1 MRITHHRRSGGRRAR
16 PRGAGAAGLAALLA
30 LSTAGCGIRSM
41 DVPVDAGPAPSRAS
55 CAVPEHSEGVDVYLV
70 CGSRVES
77 VPRDVPVPDPA
88 PPGAEGSGDAGK
100 PTDPTGSREVSASE
114 RLAVAG
120 RLLRELQSEPP
131 EEEQAA
137 GFSSA
142 VPEEL
147 RVTGPSGNDPER
159 LLRLSLHPD
168 DLPAFALVQIIC
180 TFAHTRPVGDGTSV
194 LLGGPPDAEDRE
206 ARGYTCASSLR
217 NRPENARN
225 AGTEVILPPPTAGE
239 TGESATG

>member
-1 MRITHHRRSGGRRAR
+1 
-16 PRGAGAAGLAALLA
+16 
-30 LSTAGCGIRSM
+30 M

-55 CAVPEHSEGVDVYLV
+55 CTAPEGAEGVNVYLV

-77 VPRDVPVPDPA
+77 VPRDVPVPDPT
-88 PPGAEGSGDAGK
+88 PAEGEGTAGSGS
-100 PTDPTGSREVSASE
+100 PERSTDPAEVSPAE

-120 RLLRELQSEPP
+120 RLLRELQAEPP

-142 VPEEL
+142 VPEDL
-147 RVTGPSGNDPER
+147 RVLGPTGDDPER

-194 LLGGPPDAEDRE
+194 LLGGPVEAEDRE
-206 ARGYTCASSLR
+206 ARGYTCATSLR

-225 AGTEVILPPPTAGE
+225 AGTEVVLPPSPGGAGDASRE
-239 TGESATG
+239 PDTE

>member
-1 MRITHHRRSGGRRAR
+1 MRITHHHR
-16 PRGAGAAGLAALLA
+16 AAGRHVRGHGVGATGLALLLA
-30 LSTAGCGIRSM
+30 LSAAGCGIRSM

-55 CAVPEHSEGVDVYLV
+55 CTAPEGAGEVDVYLV

-77 VPRDVPVPDPA
+77 VPRDVPLPDPA
-88 PPGAEGSGDAGK
+88 PFEGEAPGE
-100 PTDPTGSREVSASE
+100 PTEPAEVSAAE

-120 RLLRELQSEPP
+120 RLLRELQAEPP

-142 VPEEL
+142 VPEDL
-147 RVTGPSGNDPER
+147 RVTGPLGSDPER

-194 LLGGPPDAEDRE
+194 LLAGPAETEDRE

-217 NRPENARN
+217 NRPENAPN
-225 AGTEVILPPPTAGE
+225 AGTEVILPSSPA
-239 TGESATG
+239 ESTDASEERGTE